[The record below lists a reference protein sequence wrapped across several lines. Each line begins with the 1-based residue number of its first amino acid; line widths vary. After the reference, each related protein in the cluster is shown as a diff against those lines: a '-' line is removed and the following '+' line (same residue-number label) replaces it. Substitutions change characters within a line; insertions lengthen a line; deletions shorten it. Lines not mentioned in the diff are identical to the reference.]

1 MNVFR
6 KAVQKLIGKLSIK
19 VKPIFE
25 QEVPVFSINEDLVK
39 RYTKS
44 ELAALYKRPVNTLM
58 RWINRDDELMQA
70 LAQTGY
76 NRFQK
81 EFKKEQVRII
91 FRHLG
96 EPDYPK

>member
-6 KAVQKLIGKLSIK
+6 KAVQKLIGKSSK
-19 VKPIFE
+19 RVKPLLE
-25 QEVPVFSINEDLVK
+25 QDESFFSINENLVK

-44 ELAALYKRPVNTLM
+44 ELAALYNRPVNTLM
-58 RWINRDDELMQA
+58 RWIYKDDELMQA

-76 NRFQK
+76 DRFQK